1 MNKTLITISGPTA
14 VGKTKFSIDLA
25 KLLNCQIISCDS
37 RQFYKELSIGTAIPS
52 KKELNAVKH
61 HYIHHKSINDTYTVK
76 DFQKD
81 ALNKIKELFISDE
94 FIILVGGSGLYM
106 DAVIYGLDD
115 FPEIDKKVRENL
127 NLKLNKFGIIY
138 LQKKL
143 QKLDP
148 EYYSK
153 VDLKNP
159 RRLIRALEVCISS
172 NKPFSSYINKKKT
185 KHPFKLFNIGIVMDR
200 DKLYEKINSR
210 VDQMFSQGLV
220 NEVKGLIDFKN
231 YNALKT
237 VGYKELFQF
246 IENKCTLN
254 ESIEEIKKNTRRYAK
269 RQITWLKSK
278 NDITYINSSTDAK
291 LVQKTYFDFK

>member
-172 NKPFSSYINKKKT
+172 NKPFSSYVNKKKT

-210 VDQMFSQGLV
+210 VDHMFSQGLV

>member
-37 RQFYKELSIGTAIPS
+37 RQFYKEMSIGTAIPS

-81 ALNKIKELFISDE
+81 ALNKIKELFNSDE

-172 NKPFSSYINKKKT
+172 NKPFSSYVNKKKT

-210 VDQMFSQGLV
+210 VDHMLSQGLV

-278 NDITYINSSTDAK
+278 NDITYINSSTDVK

>member
-1 MNKTLITISGPTA
+1 LNKTLITISGPTA

-172 NKPFSSYINKKKT
+172 NKPFSSYVNKKKT

-291 LVQKTYFDFK
+291 QVQKIYFDFK

>member
-81 ALNKIKELFISDE
+81 ALNKIKELFTSDE

-106 DAVIYGLDD
+106 DAVIYGLDE

-127 NLKLNKFGIIY
+127 NLKLNRFGIIY

-143 QKLDP
+143 QNLDP

-172 NKPFSSYINKKKT
+172 NKPFSSYVNKKKT

-291 LVQKTYFDFK
+291 QVQKIYFDFK

>member
-37 RQFYKELSIGTAIPS
+37 RQFYKEMFIGTAIPS

-81 ALNKIKELFISDE
+81 ALNKIKELFNSDE

-172 NKPFSSYINKKKT
+172 NKPFSSYVNKKKT

-210 VDQMFSQGLV
+210 VDHMFSQGLV

>member
-81 ALNKIKELFISDE
+81 ALNKIKELFNSDE

-210 VDQMFSQGLV
+210 VDHMFSQGLV
-220 NEVKGLIDFKN
+220 NEAKGLIDFKN

>member
-61 HYIHHKSINDTYTVK
+61 HYIHHKSINYTYTVK

-172 NKPFSSYINKKKT
+172 NKPFSSYVNKKKT

-210 VDQMFSQGLV
+210 VDHMFSQGLV

>member
-37 RQFYKELSIGTAIPS
+37 RQFYKEMSIGTAIPS

-172 NKPFSSYINKKKT
+172 NKPFSSYVNKKKT

-210 VDQMFSQGLV
+210 VDHMFSQGLV
-220 NEVKGLIDFKN
+220 NEVEGLIDFKN

-246 IENKCTLN
+246 IENKCTLS

-278 NDITYINSSTDAK
+278 NDITYINSSTDVK

>member
-37 RQFYKELSIGTAIPS
+37 RQFYKEMSIGTAIPS

-81 ALNKIKELFISDE
+81 ALNKIKELFNSDE

-106 DAVIYGLDD
+106 DAVIYGLDE

-210 VDQMFSQGLV
+210 VDHMFSQGLV
-220 NEVKGLIDFKN
+220 SEVKGLIDFKN

-278 NDITYINSSTDAK
+278 NDITYINSSTDVK

>member
-172 NKPFSSYINKKKT
+172 NKPFSSYVNKKKT

-200 DKLYEKINSR
+200 DKLYEKINPR

-237 VGYKELFQF
+237 LGYKELFQF

>member
-106 DAVIYGLDD
+106 DAVIYGLDE

-210 VDQMFSQGLV
+210 VDHMFSQGLV

-237 VGYKELFQF
+237 LGYKELFQF

-278 NDITYINSSTDAK
+278 NDITYINSSTDAR

>member
-1 MNKTLITISGPTA
+1 LNKTLITISGPTA

-127 NLKLNKFGIIY
+127 NLKLNRFGIIY

-172 NKPFSSYINKKKT
+172 NKPFSSYVNKKKT

-278 NDITYINSSTDAK
+278 NDITYINSSTDVK

>member
-52 KKELNAVKH
+52 KKELNTVKH

-81 ALNKIKELFISDE
+81 ALNKIKELFISDK

-237 VGYKELFQF
+237 LGYKELFQF

>member
-127 NLKLNKFGIIY
+127 NLKLNKLGIIY

-220 NEVKGLIDFKN
+220 NEVEGLIDFKN

>member
-1 MNKTLITISGPTA
+1 MITISGPTA

-81 ALNKIKELFISDE
+81 ALNKIKELFNSDE

-106 DAVIYGLDD
+106 DAVIYGLDE

-210 VDQMFSQGLV
+210 VDHMFSQGLV

>member
-37 RQFYKELSIGTAIPS
+37 RQFYKEMSIGTAIPS

-81 ALNKIKELFISDE
+81 ALNKIKELFNSDE

-172 NKPFSSYINKKKT
+172 NKPFSSYVNKKKT

-237 VGYKELFQF
+237 LGYKELFQF

>member
-237 VGYKELFQF
+237 LGYKELFQF

>member
-37 RQFYKELSIGTAIPS
+37 RQFYKEMSIGTAIPS

-81 ALNKIKELFISDE
+81 ALNKIKELFNSDE

-106 DAVIYGLDD
+106 DAVIYGLDE

-172 NKPFSSYINKKKT
+172 NKPFSSYVNKKKT

-210 VDQMFSQGLV
+210 VDHMFSQGLV

>member
-37 RQFYKELSIGTAIPS
+37 RQFYKEMSIGTAIPS

-81 ALNKIKELFISDE
+81 ALNKIKELFNSDE

-106 DAVIYGLDD
+106 DAVKYGLDD

-172 NKPFSSYINKKKT
+172 NKPFSSYVNKKKT

-210 VDQMFSQGLV
+210 VDHMLSQGLV

-278 NDITYINSSTDAK
+278 NDITYINSSTDVK

>member
-1 MNKTLITISGPTA
+1 LNKTLITISGPTA

-172 NKPFSSYINKKKT
+172 NKPFSSYVNKKKT

>member
-106 DAVIYGLDD
+106 DAVIYGLDE

-172 NKPFSSYINKKKT
+172 NKPFSSYVNKKKT

-210 VDQMFSQGLV
+210 VDHMFSQGLV

-237 VGYKELFQF
+237 LGYKELFQF

-278 NDITYINSSTDAK
+278 NDITYINSSTDAR

>member
-210 VDQMFSQGLV
+210 VDHMFSQGLV

-237 VGYKELFQF
+237 LGYKELFQF

>member
-52 KKELNAVKH
+52 KKELNAIKH

-81 ALNKIKELFISDE
+81 ALNKIKELFNSDE

-210 VDQMFSQGLV
+210 VDHMFSQGLV

>member
-172 NKPFSSYINKKKT
+172 NKPFSSYVNKKKT

-237 VGYKELFQF
+237 LVYKELFQF

>member
-37 RQFYKELSIGTAIPS
+37 RQFYKEMSIGTAIPS

-81 ALNKIKELFISDE
+81 ALNKIKELFNSDE

-127 NLKLNKFGIIY
+127 NLKLNKFGILY

-172 NKPFSSYINKKKT
+172 NKPFSSYVNKKKT

-210 VDQMFSQGLV
+210 VDHMFSQGLV

>member
-1 MNKTLITISGPTA
+1 MITISGPTA

-172 NKPFSSYINKKKT
+172 NKPFSSYVNKKKT

-237 VGYKELFQF
+237 LGYKELFQF

>member
-1 MNKTLITISGPTA
+1 LNKTLITISGPTA

-52 KKELNAVKH
+52 KKELNAIKH

-106 DAVIYGLDD
+106 DAVIYGLDE

-127 NLKLNKFGIIY
+127 NLKLNRFGIIY

-185 KHPFKLFNIGIVMDR
+185 KHPFKLFNIGILMDR

-210 VDQMFSQGLV
+210 VDHMFSQGLV

-278 NDITYINSSTDAK
+278 NDITYINSSTNAK

>member
-37 RQFYKELSIGTAIPS
+37 RQFYKEMSIGTAIPS

-81 ALNKIKELFISDE
+81 ALNKIKELFNSDE

-172 NKPFSSYINKKKT
+172 NKPFSSYVNKKKT

-210 VDQMFSQGLV
+210 VDHMFSQGLV

>member
-52 KKELNAVKH
+52 KKELNAIKH

-81 ALNKIKELFISDE
+81 ALNKIKELFNSDE

-172 NKPFSSYINKKKT
+172 NKPFSSYVNKKKT

-210 VDQMFSQGLV
+210 VDHMFSQGLV

-278 NDITYINSSTDAK
+278 NDITYINSSTDVK

>member
-52 KKELNAVKH
+52 KKELNTVKH

-148 EYYSK
+148 EHYSK

-231 YNALKT
+231 HNALKT
-237 VGYKELFQF
+237 LGYKELFQF

>member
-1 MNKTLITISGPTA
+1 MITISGPTA

-37 RQFYKELSIGTAIPS
+37 RQFYKEMSIGTAIPS

-81 ALNKIKELFISDE
+81 ALNKIKELFIYDE

-106 DAVIYGLDD
+106 DAVIYGLDE

-210 VDQMFSQGLV
+210 VDHMFSQGLV
-220 NEVKGLIDFKN
+220 SEVKGLIDFKN

-278 NDITYINSSTDAK
+278 NDITYINSSSDAK

>member
-37 RQFYKELSIGTAIPS
+37 RQFYKEMSIGTAIPS

-81 ALNKIKELFISDE
+81 ALNKIKELFNSDE

-172 NKPFSSYINKKKT
+172 NKPFSSYVNKKKT

-278 NDITYINSSTDAK
+278 NDITYINSSTDVK

>member
-37 RQFYKELSIGTAIPS
+37 RQFYKEMSIGTAIPS

-81 ALNKIKELFISDE
+81 ALNKIKELFNSDE

-106 DAVIYGLDD
+106 DAVKYGLDD

-172 NKPFSSYINKKKT
+172 NKPFSSYVNKKKT

-210 VDQMFSQGLV
+210 VDHMFSQGLV

>member
-94 FIILVGGSGLYM
+94 LIILVGGSGLYM

-172 NKPFSSYINKKKT
+172 NKPFSSYVNKKKT

-237 VGYKELFQF
+237 LGYKELFQF

>member
-52 KKELNAVKH
+52 KKELNAIKH

>member
-172 NKPFSSYINKKKT
+172 NKPFSSYVNKKKT

-210 VDQMFSQGLV
+210 VDHMFSQGLV
-220 NEVKGLIDFKN
+220 NEVEGLIDFKN

-278 NDITYINSSTDAK
+278 NDITYINSSSDAK

>member
-172 NKPFSSYINKKKT
+172 NKPFSSYVNKKKT

-237 VGYKELFQF
+237 LGYKELFQF

-291 LVQKTYFDFK
+291 LVKKTYFDFK

>member
-1 MNKTLITISGPTA
+1 
-14 VGKTKFSIDLA
+14 
-25 KLLNCQIISCDS
+25 LLNCQIISCDS

-81 ALNKIKELFISDE
+81 ALNKIKELFNSDE

-185 KHPFKLFNIGIVMDR
+185 KHPFKLFNIGILMDR

-210 VDQMFSQGLV
+210 VDHMFSQGLV

-254 ESIEEIKKNTRRYAK
+254 ESIDEIKKNTRRYAK